1 MPLARRG
8 DSGPLRVLAWPGR
21 QARAKNPYTWLLYTH
36 LADLGVQVTDFTFG
50 RALRGGYD
58 VLHLHWPEKPMVG
71 NSAFARL
78 AGAAGG
84 RVVLEAARLHGASVV
99 WTTHNA
105 RPHEGRNSLLERWYW
120 AGVMRR
126 VNGLLHPSAASQ
138 TAVET
143 TVSDGGPAAPRRG
156 AAWATSAASYPDQ
169 VSREEARA
177 DLGLPDGAVVVD
189 LSRPAPAATRTCR
202 TSSGPCVRSRRSGT
216 RFCWWAA
223 GPSSRRSRRRS
234 SARPARI
241 RACGS
246 PWGGFPTKTCSATSA
261 PPISSCSRSRDITN
275 SGSALLALSF
285 DRPVLVPRLGAMGEL
300 QALLGPDWVHTYEG
314 DLTPA
319 ILDEGIAWARRPR
332 PARADLSSLE
342 WGAIAEQTL
351 AFYRAVR
358 RGAGGVVGAAAP
370 NS

>member
-1 MPLARRG
+1 MPLARGG

-143 TVSDGGPAAPRRG
+143 TYPTAARLPHAVVHMGHFRG
-156 AAWATSAASYPDQ
+156 SYPDQ

-177 DLGLPDGAVVVD
+177 DLGLPDGAVVVTF
-189 LSRPAPAATRTCR
+189 LGLLRRYKNVPHLVRTVRALPPERNAILLVARQAPRAGARAGDR
-202 TSSGPCVRSRRSGT
+202 ARGGPG
-216 RFCWWAA
+216 
-223 GPSSRRSRRRS
+223 
-234 SARPARI
+234 SARAARPGRVPDEDVQRYL
-241 RACGS
+241 RAADLVVLPFS
-246 PWGGFPTKTCSATSA
+246 
-261 PPISSCSRSRDITN
+261 DITN

-300 QALLGPDWVHTYEG
+300 QALLGPEWVHTYEG

-319 ILDEGIAWARRPR
+319 ILDEAIAWARRPR

>member
-1 MPLARRG
+1 
-8 DSGPLRVLAWPGR
+8 
-21 QARAKNPYTWLLYTH
+21 
-36 LADLGVQVTDFTFG
+36 
-50 RALRGGYD
+50 
-58 VLHLHWPEKPMVG
+58 MVG

-138 TAVET
+138 TAVEAT
-143 TVSDGGPAAPRRG
+143 YPMAARLPHAVVHMGHFRG
-156 AAWATSAASYPDQ
+156 SYPDQ
-169 VSREEARA
+169 VTREEARA
-177 DLGLPDGAVVVD
+177 DFGLPDGAVVVTF
-189 LSRPAPAATRTCR
+189 LGLLRRYKNVPHLA
-202 TSSGPCVRSRRSGT
+202 GPCVLSRRSGT
-216 RFCWWAA
+216 RFCW
-223 GPSSRRSRRRS
+223 SRRRPLE
-234 SARPARI
+234 PALAPEIERAAGRI

-246 PWGGFPTKTCSATSA
+246 PCGGFPTKTCSGTSV
-261 PPISSCSRSRDITN
+261 PPISSCCLSPTSPTREARSSRSPST
-275 SGSALLALSF
+275 A
-285 DRPVLVPRLGAMGEL
+285 PVLVPRLGAMGEL
-300 QALLGPDWVHTYEG
+300 QALVGPEWVHTYEG

-319 ILDEGIAWARRPR
+319 ILDEAIAWARRPR
-332 PARADLSSLE
+332 PARADLSALE

-358 RGAGGVVGAAAP
+358 RGAGGVVGASAP
-370 NS
+370 KS